1 MNNEDFST
9 SLEVAAAFLKMTMD
23 KLVMGA
29 STDVSDEELTKS
41 NHYDLNK
48 IDGDMVRLFINLGR
62 KDNIQVADLIKFIA
76 STTGIKGKEIGRV
89 DMLEK
94 FSFFEVPKKHLEGV
108 MTSLIGET
116 LKGRRVNI
124 EVANR
129 KQDGR
134 SNQMGRSQSR
144 RYEGG
149 GRQDGGRSNYRSN
162 SRSRENN

>member
-1 MNNEDFST
+1 M
-9 SLEVAAAFLKMTMD
+9 AMD

-29 STDVSDEELTKS
+29 SADVSDEELTRS
-41 NHYDLNK
+41 SHYDLNK

-62 KDNIQVADLIKFIA
+62 KDNIQVSDLVKFIA
-76 STTGIKGKEIGRV
+76 STSGIRGKEIGRV

-94 FSFFEVPKKHLEGV
+94 FSFFEVPKKHLDDV
-108 MTSLIGET
+108 MTNLIGES

-134 SNQMGRSQSR
+134 SHQVGRGQSR
-144 RYEGG
+144 RQEGG
-149 GRQDGGRSNYRSN
+149 RRQESGRSNYRSN
-162 SRSRENN
+162 NRYKENN